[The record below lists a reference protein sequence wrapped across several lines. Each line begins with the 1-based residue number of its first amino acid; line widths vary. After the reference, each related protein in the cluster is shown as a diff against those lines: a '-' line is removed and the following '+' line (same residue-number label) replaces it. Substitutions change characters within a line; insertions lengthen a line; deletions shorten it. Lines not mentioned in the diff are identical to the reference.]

1 MAPKYEQLVMALR
14 QTLPQ
19 WHADGQRKL
28 PCEQELAAQ
37 FSVSRQTLRQAHAV
51 FRCGRLHF
59 ILCSGCCSPKRASVS
74 KILKISVSVKKLR
87 RGPAG
92 RRFLPAGK
100 WVRNCRVSDAEG

>member
-1 MAPKYEQLVMALR
+1 M
-14 QTLPQ
+14 
-19 WHADGQRKL
+19 
-28 PCEQELAAQ
+28 
-37 FSVSRQTLRQAHAV
+37 
-51 FRCGRLHF
+51 
-59 ILCSGCCSPKRASVS
+59 CSGYCSPKRASVS